1 MIMLMNIS
9 ELENGNSCV
18 KPMDQPLLQTL
29 QRLILLA
36 LLVEYL
42 LQWASDSKSV
52 LKEIQEANKLQLKV
66 NLLIHKKEN
75 LK

>member
-1 MIMLMNIS
+1 MLMNIS